1 MANIEGIQIT
11 LGELTQVA
19 STIRTLNT
27 NLNSCLEE
35 IQRKMNA
42 LSESWSS
49 EASET
54 IRAKFTSTASH
65 FEEYRAVIDSYAKF
79 WTKLQRHMILLKL
92 QLIVRLNCSNKKE
105 EIFDNPDKLICP
117 DC

>member
-1 MANIEGIQIT
+1 MANVEGIQIT

-79 WTKLQRHMILLKL
+79 LDETAAAYDSAETSINSEA
-92 QLIVRLNCSNKKE
+92 QL
-105 EIFDNPDKLICP
+105 FQ
-117 DC
+117 